1 MNLWGLT
8 KKRRPQLK
16 QIIQIRNRDYLMSE
30 KLQKVLARCGVGS
43 RREMETYITNNRV
56 SINGKVAKLGD
67 RIDSTETIRVDGHVI
82 EIRPVADE
90 ICRVIMYNKP
100 EGEMCTRKDPQGRPT
115 VYDRLPQLKNSRW
128 IGIGRLDVNTSGLL
142 LFTNDGDLANRL
154 MHPSY
159 EIEREYS
166 VRVFGEVENSHL
178 QNLTKGVELED
189 GIAKFDKIKAD
200 SNQNDESSNRW
211 FTVSLREGKNREVR
225 RLWASQELT
234 VSRLVRTR
242 YADVVLDRRLI
253 QGGWRELPLDELNK
267 LRKKVGLDRELQEF
281 NPVVTKDNAKSRR
294 VEHARIK
301 RAVKK
306 HKIRSTKRK

>member
-1 MNLWGLT
+1 
-8 KKRRPQLK
+8 
-16 QIIQIRNRDYLMSE
+16 MSE
-30 KLQKVLARCGVGS
+30 KLQKVLARSGIGS
-43 RREMETYITNNRV
+43 RREMETYISANRV

-67 RIDSTETIRVDGHVI
+67 RVDGSETIRVDGHVV
-82 EIRPVADE
+82 EVRPLEDE

-128 IGIGRLDVNTSGLL
+128 VGIGRLDVNTAGLL
-142 LFTNDGDLANRL
+142 LFTNDGELANRL

-166 VRVFGEVENSHL
+166 VRVFGEVENEHL
-178 QNLTKGVELED
+178 KNLTQGVELED
-189 GIAKFDKIKAD
+189 GLAKFDRIKAD
-200 SNQNDESSNRW
+200 THQNEESSNRW
-211 FTVSLREGKNREVR
+211 FTVSLREGRNREVR
-225 RLWASQELT
+225 RLWASQDLT
-234 VSRLVRTR
+234 VSRLVRVR
-242 YADVVLDRRLI
+242 YADVTLDRRLI

-267 LRKKVGLDRELQEF
+267 LRKKVGLDRELREF
-281 NPVVTKDNAKSRR
+281 NPVVKKDNAKSRR

-306 HKIRSTKRK
+306 HKLRATKKK

>member
-1 MNLWGLT
+1 
-8 KKRRPQLK
+8 
-16 QIIQIRNRDYLMSE
+16 MSE

-43 RREMETYITNNRV
+43 RREMETYISANRV
-56 SINGKVAKLGD
+56 SVNGNVAKLGD
-67 RIDSTETIRVDGHVI
+67 RVEGTETIRVDGHIVD
-82 EIRPVADE
+82 IRPQEDE

-100 EGEMCTRKDPQGRPT
+100 EGEMCTRKDPEGRPT

-142 LFTNDGDLANRL
+142 LFTNDGELANRL

-166 VRVFGEVENSHL
+166 VRVFGDVTNEKL

-189 GIAKFDKIKAD
+189 GMAKFDRVKAERNSD
-200 SNQNDESSNRW
+200 DESSNKW
-211 FTVSLREGKNREVR
+211 FSVSLKEGRNREVR

-234 VSRLVRTR
+234 VSRLVRVR
-242 YADVVLDRRLI
+242 YSEVKLDRRLI
-253 QGGWRELPLDELNK
+253 QGGWKELGLDDLNQ
-267 LRKKVGLDRELQEF
+267 LRKKVGLDRELREF
-281 NPVVTKDNAKSRR
+281 NPNIQKETAQTRR
-294 VEHARIK
+294 VAHARIK

-306 HKIRSTKRK
+306 HKVRQAKNKK

>member
-1 MNLWGLT
+1 
-8 KKRRPQLK
+8 
-16 QIIQIRNRDYLMSE
+16 MSE

-43 RREMETYITNNRV
+43 RREMETYISANRV

-67 RIDSTETIRVDGHVI
+67 RVEGTETIRVDGHVI
-82 EIRPVADE
+82 DIRPIEEE

-128 IGIGRLDVNTSGLL
+128 IGVGRLDVNTAGLL
-142 LFTNDGDLANRL
+142 LFTNDGELANRL

-166 VRVFGEVENSHL
+166 VRVFGEVENEHL

-189 GIAKFDKIKAD
+189 GMAKFDRIKAD
-200 SNQNDESSNRW
+200 THQNEESKNRW
-211 FTVSLREGKNREVR
+211 FTVSLKEGRNREVR
-225 RLWASQELT
+225 RLWASQDLT
-234 VSRLVRTR
+234 VSRLVRVK
-242 YADVVLDRRLI
+242 YADVTLDRRLI
-253 QGGWRELPLDELNK
+253 QGGWRELPLDVLNK
-267 LRKKVGLDRELQEF
+267 LRKKVGLERELREF
-281 NPVVTKDNAKSRR
+281 NPVVKVDNAKTRR

-306 HKIRSTKRK
+306 HKIRSAKK